1 MTGRDD
7 KAARNRPEPRSGPW
21 GENVAANRDVPEAIR
36 PAPPSALAAVDPGE
50 PAELA
55 GDEPATG
62 ASNPATRPGV
72 PAPRPAMRT
81 SPVIQPAP
89 PAQSSPPAQ
98 STPPAPQAGE
108 PAGLKDASAGDA
120 NADAEPTPPAAH
132 PDTVIR
138 PVTMADEASSAGHA
152 ATASGPVAD
161 GDEAGS
167 PAGEPG
173 VPGAG
178 VAHEAHEAPTLTALP
193 GAAAAAAGASGPRGA
208 TEVSEHAGAQTAGLA
223 GRAELGRE
231 GLDRAG
237 ANQAGSGPA
246 ELDRAEAGAG
256 AAQPPAPWLQPVGP
270 DPSWPTVL
278 RNTVRLWFERRRK
291 QSGPQVPR
299 RRSKWRTLALILLV
313 IVVFAAG
320 AFTVRLIGKDTKAP
334 AGHTSPPAGG
344 GAAAAAQARNDTAA
358 WVSTEVSHGAIVACD
373 QVMCA
378 VLEQHGFP
386 AGSLLP
392 LDAASN
398 DPLGS
403 AVVIATAAVQNY
415 FGHRLKDEYAPVA
428 IAAFGSGTARIQ
440 VLVIASDGALAY
452 GKALQADQRARRL
465 TGQELL
471 SNPQITTSPAARADI
486 TSGQVDSRLLIS
498 LAPLASQVHQV
509 RIASFSPAAPG
520 AAPGVPL
527 RSVDLAVPSGTGASS
542 YLAAAQS
549 FLRAQRAPYLAST
562 IKITRLADGS
572 TVLRVGF
579 SAPSPLGLLG
589 TPISGK
595 QPG

>member
-1 MTGRDD
+1 
-7 KAARNRPEPRSGPW
+7 
-21 GENVAANRDVPEAIR
+21 
-36 PAPPSALAAVDPGE
+36 
-50 PAELA
+50 
-55 GDEPATG
+55 
-62 ASNPATRPGV
+62 
-72 PAPRPAMRT
+72 
-81 SPVIQPAP
+81 
-89 PAQSSPPAQ
+89 
-98 STPPAPQAGE
+98 
-108 PAGLKDASAGDA
+108 
-120 NADAEPTPPAAH
+120 
-132 PDTVIR
+132 
-138 PVTMADEASSAGHA
+138 
-152 ATASGPVAD
+152 
-161 GDEAGS
+161 
-167 PAGEPG
+167 
-173 VPGAG
+173 
-178 VAHEAHEAPTLTALP
+178 
-193 GAAAAAAGASGPRGA
+193 
-208 TEVSEHAGAQTAGLA
+208 
-223 GRAELGRE
+223 
-231 GLDRAG
+231 
-237 ANQAGSGPA
+237 
-246 ELDRAEAGAG
+246 
-256 AAQPPAPWLQPVGP
+256 
-270 DPSWPTVL
+270 VL

-299 RRSKWRTLALILLV
+299 RRSKWRPLALILLV

-334 AGHTSPPAGG
+334 AGHTSPPTGG

-452 GKALQADQRARRL
+452 DKALQADQRARRL

-520 AAPGVPL
+520 AVPGVPL
-527 RSVDLAVPSGTGASS
+527 RSVDLAVPSGTDASS